1 MLLFSGQAA
10 PALELFFVPS
20 PARPLLPS
28 LPSVTLLRQPLPV
41 GITFTYGYWSKVSR
55 TTHDAVIPLSP
66 RLLYVGSRAVPPKPI
81 SDGTLTVRQT
91 LTARDTA
98 RNPPVDDNSTS
109 AMATPELRQRQ
120 TASPSNEGTTPNG
133 VLRKDKGAE
142 QRLKHGI
149 LMQLFRTLLLSTWFN
164 CCCVCIV
171 VTQLIGSP
179 LYFINKD
186 YYYGYMA
193 WTKRCFGIVITALTE
208 WGCPTLVRVS
218 GDKSVRG
225 QIQLTKD
232 GRLKT
237 EFSERLVLIA
247 NHQVYTDWLY
257 LWWIAYTNRMHGHI
271 FIILKES
278 LKYIPIIGQGM
289 MFYGFIFMAR
299 KWLSDKPR
307 LQHRLEKLKS
317 KHSGPLSGSQ
327 QLDPMWL
334 LIYPEGTN
342 LSVNTKKASDA
353 YSQKKGLTPF
363 KHVLLPRSTGLFFC
377 LQQLKGTVDWLY
389 DCTVAYE
396 GPP

>member
-1 MLLFSGQAA
+1 MSDDSTGLSAQTSRQKKSPLMIGQVPLRPGSGTPPGDVCGRPQAAPRLNGHEMLLFSGQAA

-171 VTQLIGSP
+171 VT
-179 LYFINKD
+179 D
-186 YYYGYMA
+186 
-193 WTKRCFGIVITALTE
+193 R
-208 WGCPTLVRVS
+208 
-218 GDKSVRG
+218 KSV
-225 QIQLTKD
+225 
-232 GRLKT
+232 
-237 EFSERLVLIA
+237 V
-247 NHQVYTDWLY
+247 
-257 LWWIAYTNRMHGHI
+257 
-271 FIILKES
+271 
-278 LKYIPIIGQGM
+278 
-289 MFYGFIFMAR
+289 
-299 KWLSDKPR
+299 
-307 LQHRLEKLKS
+307 
-317 KHSGPLSGSQ
+317 
-327 QLDPMWL
+327 
-334 LIYPEGTN
+334 
-342 LSVNTKKASDA
+342 
-353 YSQKKGLTPF
+353 
-363 KHVLLPRSTGLFFC
+363 
-377 LQQLKGTVDWLY
+377 
-389 DCTVAYE
+389 
-396 GPP
+396 